1 MQVTRSGNLFDLC
14 TEKDYMKW
22 NELISEEQLQQI
34 KDKSFDRP
42 QVIFK
47 HSTRCSIS
55 SVAKTRLEK
64 WQPSEDFDFYFLDL
78 IRNRPLSNKI
88 ADTFMVHHES
98 PQVLVVKDG
107 ECVYDESHLGISLQE
122 ILELAA

>member
-1 MQVTRSGNLFDLC
+1 MVTFLILSIEMDN
-14 TEKDYMKW
+14 MKW
-22 NELISEEQLQQI
+22 NELTSEEQLQQI
-34 KDKSFDRP
+34 KQKSFDRP

-47 HSTRCSIS
+47 HSNRCSIS
-55 SVAKTRLEK
+55 SVAKMRLEK

-78 IRNRPLSNKI
+78 IQFRPLSNKI
-88 ADTFMVHHES
+88 AETFMVHHES
-98 PQVLVVKDG
+98 PQVLVIKNG